1 MDSLKELLLRS
12 LTKQAESI
20 AVVDYVQQE
29 DVIEYTYADLL
40 KQQRENEDM
49 LSAFQIDSSHIMI
62 LLLPNSFAFVSWV
75 VTCIA
80 NDICFLSVDD
90 DPFCTE
96 DILSAS
102 LKQLPVSLL
111 VTTDSLYSKYI
122 TKDLPLNLLLID
134 STAHFVYSFAHP

>member
-20 AVVDYVQQE
+20 AVVDCPHFLFLSCTDVQQE

-62 LLLPNSFAFVSWV
+62 LLLPV
-75 VTCIA
+75 
-80 NDICFLSVDD
+80 
-90 DPFCTE
+90 
-96 DILSAS
+96 
-102 LKQLPVSLL
+102 
-111 VTTDSLYSKYI
+111 
-122 TKDLPLNLLLID
+122 
-134 STAHFVYSFAHP
+134 